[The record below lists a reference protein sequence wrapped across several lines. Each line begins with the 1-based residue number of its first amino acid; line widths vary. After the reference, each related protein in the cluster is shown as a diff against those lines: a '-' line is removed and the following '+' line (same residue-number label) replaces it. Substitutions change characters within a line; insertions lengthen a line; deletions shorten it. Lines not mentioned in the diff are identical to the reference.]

1 MNAEDEDEE
10 EEDVKNIFWE
20 PNLKLK
26 MIDLRNNNRFNRFSF
41 LKHSYLETVLIFA
54 WKESDERKPIVDTSQ
69 VKVTGDM
76 ITTEDDALY

>member
-1 MNAEDEDEE
+1 M
-10 EEDVKNIFWE
+10 
-20 PNLKLK
+20 KLK
-26 MIDLRNNNRFNRFSF
+26 MIDLRNNKSILRFQLS
-41 LKHSYLETVLIFA
+41 KHSYLDKVLIFA